1 MENAVDQQSQATL
14 ETAVLGGGCFWC
26 TEAVLSG
33 LKGVKRVEPGYC
45 GGHVDNPSYEQVC
58 REDTGHIE
66 VVRVQ
71 FDPAV
76 ISYDDLL
83 DVFFATH
90 DPTTLNRQG
99 ADVGPQYASAVFY
112 QSQAQHDAAQAAVAR
127 AQQALGQPVV
137 TQLLPAQRFWPAEN
151 YHHQYYQRNPS
162 QGYCQ
167 FVIAPKMAAL
177 RSRFTALLA

>member
-1 MENAVDQQSQATL
+1 MSDAAGY
-14 ETAVLGGGCFWC
+14 ETAILGGGCFWC
-26 TEAVLSG
+26 TEAVLS
-33 LKGVKRVEPGYC
+33 LLRGVKRVEPGYC
-45 GGHVDNPSYEQVC
+45 GGHVRNPSYEQVC
-58 REDTGHIE
+58 NQDTGHIE

-83 DVFFATH
+83 DVFLATH

-112 QSQAQHDAAQAAVAR
+112 QTPAQRDAAHAAMAR
-127 AQQALGQPVV
+127 AQQALGQDVV
-137 TQLLPAQRFWPAEN
+137 TRLLPAEHFWPAEQ
-151 YHHQYYQRNPS
+151 YHYQYYQRNPG

-167 FVIAPKMAAL
+167 FVISPKMAAL
-177 RSRFTALLA
+177 RSRFASFLA